1 MRPNGT
7 LFRSIH
13 RRQYRAERVEAD
25 GLDGSTVGGENNQPK
40 IAWKIHLIYSRMF
53 LESRYENAT
62 RVPNVNRPVGRA
74 GRNVTAVGVER
85 DARKITRDFVVIV
98 TE

>member
-1 MRPNGT
+1 
-7 LFRSIH
+7 
-13 RRQYRAERVEAD
+13 
-25 GLDGSTVGGENNQPK
+25 
-40 IAWKIHLIYSRMF
+40 MF